1 MNERILLIED
11 SVMITKVLRH
21 LIKTELGLP
30 CDSAGT
36 LQETQEF
43 LEKDPGAYFVTVVDL
58 HLPDAPNG
66 EVLDYVLSKKLP
78 CIVLTA
84 TYDEGKRETILQK
97 PIVDYVV
104 KESRYSYEYV
114 TRLIRRL
121 LRNRSIKVV
130 VADDS
135 DTSRH
140 YVRQLLGTH
149 LYQVQLAKHGR
160 EALEMIKAD
169 PDIKMLISDYNM
181 PEMDGFELTRAL
193 RREYDKKDLVII
205 GLSGYGSATLSAKFI
220 KNGAND
226 FLMKPFFHEEF
237 HCRIMHN
244 IEAMEN
250 IQALND
256 AANRDYLT
264 GMYNRRYLFS
274 AAKELYRV
282 AKENGDPLT
291 AAMID
296 VDHFKRINDT
306 YGHEAGDRAI
316 CAFAEMIGEAFG
328 DYLAARFGGEEFCV
342 LFPGMSIE
350 KVSPMLESFRHK
362 VEQTPIPFLSD
373 HLRLTV
379 SIGATDVLGDSLD
392 NLIRRADVLLYESK
406 DNGRNRLTTDEDI

>member
-36 LQETQEF
+36 LQETREF
-43 LEKDPGAYFVTVVDL
+43 LEKDPDGYFVTVVDL

-121 LRNRSIKVV
+121 LRNRNIKVV

-135 DTSRH
+135 DTSRQ
-140 YVRQLLGTH
+140 YVRQLLVTH

-169 PDIKMLISDYNM
+169 PEIKMLISDYNM

-282 AKENGDPLT
+282 AKENGEPLT

-316 CAFAEMIGEAFG
+316 CAFAKMIGETFG

-342 LFPGMSIE
+342 LFPGVSIE
-350 KVSPMLESFRHK
+350 KISPMLESFRHK
-362 VEQTPIPFLSD
+362 VEQTAIPFLSD

>member
-362 VEQTPIPFLSD
+362 VEQTSIPFLSD

>member
-282 AKENGDPLT
+282 AEESGEPLT

>member
-21 LIKTELGLP
+21 LIKSELGLP

-135 DTSRH
+135 DTSRN

-149 LYQVQLAKHGR
+149 LYQVQLAKDGR

-169 PDIKMLISDYNM
+169 PEIKMLISDYNM

-282 AKENGDPLT
+282 AKENGEPLT

-316 CAFAEMIGEAFG
+316 CAFAEMIGETFG

-342 LFPGMSIE
+342 LFPGMRIE
-350 KVSPMLESFRHK
+350 KISPMLESFRRK
-362 VEQTPIPFLSD
+362 VEQTAIPFLSD